1 MCRVN
6 LEKDVTKRNRLITEL
21 DEDGRKKS
29 GGILFFGVLE
39 IKKEIGKVCCP
50 GIGDA
55 FDVLDDGGASD
66 T

>member
-29 GGILFFGVLE
+29 GGVLFFCVLE
-39 IKKEIGKVCCP
+39 IEKEIGNVC
-50 GIGDA
+50 
-55 FDVLDDGGASD
+55 
-66 T
+66 